1 MIRKLLSVVTAMGV
15 LCAGALLTTQAAAQ
29 STGERTK
36 KCLLDNLS
44 DDVTRRLTNLD
55 RVAIRAA
62 ADAKRDITGC
72 DVSGVTN
79 MSSMFLSA
87 KSFNQDIGGWD
98 VSNVRVMRVMF
109 HKATSFNQDLSAWNV
124 SRVVTYDNFAAD
136 SNAGFANN
144 LAIQPQWGTPS
155 FGVTATSGSVL
166 SEGTITLTATASG
179 VSESDVTYTW
189 KMISTGGTL
198 SDTGGKSVTF
208 TAPKVTKTTKYIVHV
223 YGTSGGTQSRSARLT
238 ITVTDT
244 PTASQVFEI
253 VRNDIENLVQ
263 TTTRSQMMS
272 LDKLSQ
278 SAVRQG
284 RDRLRA
290 ARANGTEAR
299 LSSKGST
306 NDWGGSLKASEGQV
320 DIQAT
325 YDDERVNRDGTW
337 VRTVSAELS
346 FEDQKNVGRTRRAN
360 IWAQWDHLY
369 RNDMVLGYFV
379 GASIGE
385 QTVNTGAVTGTQSD
399 LGLQIGGY
407 GAREFAS
414 GMVLDGYISA
424 STVKND
430 YDLRTTSMTATSTYQ
445 QGFVAAGLALSGEL
459 HKNGMKIRPNI
470 ALRGVKAFDKTAY
483 FDVRAESSTSQET
496 VTAKGMSL
504 VVVEFAPEFVFD
516 LNKGSLG
523 ALDNSTLTLTP
534 SVACSER
541 VEKTTTQSCYAAWK
555 IGFDKAFSDS
565 MALSAQVSSASN
577 KVSQPDQIS
586 LRVSSQF

>member
-72 DVSGVTN
+72 DFSGVTN

-87 KSFNQDIGGWD
+87 KSFNQDIGRWN

-109 HKATSFNQDLSAWNV
+109 YKATSFNQDLSAWNV

-155 FGVTATSGSVL
+155 FGVTATSGSDL

-263 TTTRSQMMS
+263 TTTRS
-272 LDKLSQ
+272 
-278 SAVRQG
+278 
-284 RDRLRA
+284 
-290 ARANGTEAR
+290 
-299 LSSKGST
+299 
-306 NDWGGSLKASEGQV
+306 
-320 DIQAT
+320 
-325 YDDERVNRDGTW
+325 
-337 VRTVSAELS
+337 
-346 FEDQKNVGRTRRAN
+346 
-360 IWAQWDHLY
+360 
-369 RNDMVLGYFV
+369 
-379 GASIGE
+379 
-385 QTVNTGAVTGTQSD
+385 
-399 LGLQIGGY
+399 
-407 GAREFAS
+407 
-414 GMVLDGYISA
+414 
-424 STVKND
+424 
-430 YDLRTTSMTATSTYQ
+430 
-445 QGFVAAGLALSGEL
+445 
-459 HKNGMKIRPNI
+459 
-470 ALRGVKAFDKTAY
+470 
-483 FDVRAESSTSQET
+483 
-496 VTAKGMSL
+496 
-504 VVVEFAPEFVFD
+504 
-516 LNKGSLG
+516 
-523 ALDNSTLTLTP
+523 
-534 SVACSER
+534 
-541 VEKTTTQSCYAAWK
+541 
-555 IGFDKAFSDS
+555 
-565 MALSAQVSSASN
+565 
-577 KVSQPDQIS
+577 
-586 LRVSSQF
+586 